1 MVVTGSRGQ
10 KQEALEAIL
19 ASRTFDRSPQLKAF
33 LRYVCE
39 REMDGLAETLSEY
52 VIGVDVLGRPAGYSP
67 TEDAVVRNRAFALR
81 RKLDD
86 YYLHE
91 NPGARVRIE
100 IPRGQYAPKFVT
112 ADEVE
117 VTVAAPVA
125 APVDAPAKDAA
136 AVVAEPR
143 RWGWVAAFVAG
154 LALASLAWWL
164 AQPGA
169 GPRVAPALRMAWGP
183 LLTGPEATIVHISAP
198 LHLFVRPNDT
208 RMPDERPRIEQEDL
222 QRWYRHFPQLPP
234 AEKLYVRPT
243 PNAPL
248 WGDALSMSIVGRV
261 LERSGVAWE
270 VMPARVGF
278 EPLLRNRNALILGR
292 PEYSRVAAKLMER
305 QPLTVEFNAGLR
317 EYAVLDRGEGGKW
330 FLPRYGANDYAEVVY
345 GLITVMPSEGSPA
358 GDRRTVVLT
367 GTNSAGAQAAAEFWS
382 SAREMGRMIGRMGGE
397 LPRSYQVLVRAT
409 SSATM
414 TLDVFYEG
422 HRVVER

>member
-1 MVVTGSRGQ
+1 MVVTGSREQ

-19 ASRTFDRSPQLKAF
+19 SSRTFDRSPQLKAF

-39 REMDGLAETLSEY
+39 REMEGLAGTLSEY

-67 TEDAVVRNRAFALR
+67 NEDAVVRNRAFALR
-81 RKLDD
+81 RKLDE

-100 IPRGQYAPKFVT
+100 IPRGQYAPAFLFMDAEEVT
-112 ADEVE
+112 AAPSV
-117 VTVAAPVA
+117 APVKEA
-125 APVDAPAKDAA
+125 LPAPSGPG
-136 AVVAEPR
+136 
-143 RWGWVAAFVAG
+143 RWGWIAAFVAG
-154 LALASLAWWL
+154 LALASAGWWM
-164 AQPGA
+164 ARPDA
-169 GPRVAPALRMAWGP
+169 ASRVDAALRKTWGP
-183 LLTGPEATIVHISAP
+183 LLQGPEATIVHISAP

-222 QRWYRHFPQLPP
+222 LRWYRHFPQLPP
-234 AEKLYVRPT
+234 VEKLYVRPT

-270 VMPARVGF
+270 VLPARVGF

-305 QPLTVEFNAGLR
+305 QPLTVEFNEGLR
-317 EYAVLDRGEGGKW
+317 EYAVLDRGAGGKW

-358 GDRRTVVLT
+358 GERRTVVLT

-382 SAREMGRMIGRMGGE
+382 SAREMGGMMRRMGGE
-397 LPRSYQVLVRAT
+397 VPRSYQVLVRAT
-409 SSATM
+409 ASATM

-422 HRVVER
+422 HWVVER

>member
-1 MVVTGSRGQ
+1 MVVTGNREQ
-10 KQEALEAIL
+10 KQEALDAVL

-39 REMDGLAETLSEY
+39 QEMEGHGDALSEY
-52 VIGVDVLGRPAGYSP
+52 VIGVDVLGRPSGYSP
-67 TEDAVVRNRAFALR
+67 TEDAIVRNRAFALR
-81 RKLDD
+81 RKLDE

-91 NPGARVRIE
+91 NLGARVRIE
-100 IPRGQYAPKFVT
+100 IPRGQYAPTFVSVD
-112 ADEVE
+112 AEVVE
-117 VTVAAPVA
+117 V
-125 APVDAPAKDAA
+125 APAELPVKEDVPAA
-136 AVVAEPR
+136 ERPR
-143 RWGWVAAFVAG
+143 RWGWMAAFVAG
-154 LALASLAWWL
+154 LALASVGWWA

-169 GPRVAPALRMAWGP
+169 GSRVDAALRRAWGP
-183 LLTGPEATIVHISAP
+183 LLTGPDATIVHISAP

-234 AEKLYVRPT
+234 AGKLYVRPT

-270 VMPARVGF
+270 VLPARVGF

-305 QPLTVEFNAGLR
+305 QPLTVEFNGGLR

-330 FLPRYGANDYAEVVY
+330 FLPKYGANDYAEVVY

-358 GDRRTVVLT
+358 GERRTVVLT
-367 GTNSAGAQAAAEFWS
+367 GTNSAGAQAAAEFWA
-382 SAREMGRMIGRMGGE
+382 SAREMGALIRRMGGE

-409 SSATM
+409 ASATM
-414 TLDVFYEG
+414 TLDVFYET
-422 HRVVER
+422 HRVTEK

>member
-1 MVVTGSRGQ
+1 MVLTGSREQ
-10 KQEALEAIL
+10 KQEALDAVL
-19 ASRTFDRSPQLKAF
+19 TSRTFDRSPQLKAF

-39 REMDGLAETLSEY
+39 REMDGSGETLSEY

-67 TEDAVVRNRAFALR
+67 TEDAIVRNRAFALR

-100 IPRGQYAPKFVT
+100 IPRGQYAPTFVSVD
-112 ADEVE
+112 AEVVVVAPAE
-117 VTVAAPVA
+117 LPVKEAVAAS
-125 APVDAPAKDAA
+125 
-136 AVVAEPR
+136 AEPR

-154 LALASLAWWL
+154 LAIASVGWWVT
-164 AQPGA
+164 QPGA
-169 GPRVAPALRMAWGP
+169 GSRVDAALQAAWGP
-183 LLTGPEATIVHISAP
+183 LLRGPEATIVHISAP

-358 GDRRTVVLT
+358 GERRTVVLT

-382 SAREMGRMIGRMGGE
+382 SAREMGGMIRRMGGD

-409 SSATM
+409 ASATM
-414 TLDVFYEG
+414 TLDVFYET